1 MSGWSQQTWGL
12 GTWGLLGD
20 INVSV
25 TGQALTAALG
35 NETVI
40 IDIDQGVTG
49 LPLTAALGNETIV
62 IANVTIP
69 NGIAM
74 STNLGQADAGPDAMA
89 TGIAMSMGLGTVDA
103 FNQQGWGRA
112 GWNDFAW
119 GIAGNLIAPG
129 QALTGA
135 LGTAVASIDVSTGPS
150 TNNNQLIT
158 TTLNSVTLD
167 IVGKVFPVG
176 IGMTSAL
183 GTADAGPDAM
193 ATGNQATLS
202 LGTVEAFNQ
211 TGWGRQQWN
220 VNAWGVEG
228 QFATATPTGIAMTAA
243 ITTPNINGDSI
254 LTLNTLN
261 VAQATLGIVD
271 PAPDASVTGNLITA
285 NLGTAVGRAGAGAT
299 PSGIAM
305 TAALGTAVG
314 VPGQEIVPTGIAMN
328 NQLASVSV
336 NIHIDIQL
344 TGFGLT
350 MNQGSGSALIWNEV
364 NTGSAPIT
372 PPGWQEVAA

>member
-1 MSGWSQQTWGL
+1 MAS
-12 GTWGLLGD
+12 GTWGTGFWGQNQWND
-20 INVSV
+20 SADPTFTV
-25 TGQALTAALG
+25 TGIALTASLG
-35 NETVI
+35 DET
-40 IDIDQGVTG
+40 
-49 LPLTAALGNETIV
+49 
-62 IANVTIP
+62 
-69 NGIAM
+69 
-74 STNLGQADAGPDAMA
+74 
-89 TGIAMSMGLGTVDA
+89 TVGEI
-103 FNQQGWGRA
+103 NTGWGRA

-176 IGMTSAL
+176 FGMTSAL

-193 ATGNQATLS
+193 ATGIAMS
-202 LGTVEAFNQ
+202 MGLGTIDAFNQ
-211 TGWGRQQWN
+211 TGWGRQGWN

-228 QFATATPTGIAMTAA
+228 QFANVDVTGIAMTAA
-243 ITTPNINGDSI
+243 ITTPNINGDSV

-285 NLGTAVGRAGAGAT
+285 NLGTAVGQAGAGAT

-350 MNQGSGSALIWNEV
+350 MNQGSANALIWNEV